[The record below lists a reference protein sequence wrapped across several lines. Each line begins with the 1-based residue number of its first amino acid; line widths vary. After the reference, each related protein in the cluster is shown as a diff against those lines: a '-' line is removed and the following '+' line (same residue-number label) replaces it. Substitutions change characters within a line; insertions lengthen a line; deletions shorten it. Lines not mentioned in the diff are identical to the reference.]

1 MNTTDKAYD
10 GQNIVTVDI
19 ISSSGNFCSWNLLH
33 IKLFCIY
40 CKRGYLRVG
49 EIYTC
54 YAVSLKPSKIHTR
67 ARFKTQNFKVVNHAL
82 VYCLTIENFYTEK

>member
-1 MNTTDKAYD
+1 MNTADKAYD

-54 YAVSLKPSKIHTR
+54 YAVS
-67 ARFKTQNFKVVNHAL
+67 
-82 VYCLTIENFYTEK
+82 